1 MFPCALWVGDR
12 KALNAVSDGAA
23 AAWANCRGH
32 GCRAC
37 KVACFVE
44 YNAIFSLDP
53 ATLLNTAK
61 YYKR

>member
-1 MFPCALWVGDR
+1 MFPCALWIEDR
-12 KALNAVSDGAA
+12 KALNAVSDGACCG
-23 AAWANCRGH
+23 N

-53 ATLLNTAK
+53 ATLLDTAK

>member
-1 MFPCALWVGDR
+1 MFPCALWIGDR
-12 KALNAVSDGAA
+12 KALNAVSDGAR
-23 AAWANCRGH
+23 RGH
-32 GCRAC
+32 GCRAS
-37 KVACFVE
+37 KVACFVD

>member
-1 MFPCALWVGDR
+1 MRSVGR
-12 KALNAVSDGAA
+12 RSKGPQRRLGRGRRGL
-23 AAWANCRGH
+23 ANCRGH